1 MHVRSRTVDIGAL
14 LFGVALLLIGG
25 YYLLTNT
32 FGFDLPELNWDM
44 IWPLAVIVLGASIVA
59 KAVQSRSGSGSS

>member
-1 MHVRSRTVDIGAL
+1 MHLSGRTVDVGAL
-14 LFGVALLLIGG
+14 LFGVVLLLVGG

-44 IWPLAVIVLGASIVA
+44 IWPLAVIVLGASVVA
-59 KAVQSRSGSGSS
+59 RAVQSRGGAGQP